1 MKIWMRLSF
10 CTQILVLFFVLQAG
24 RVLSAEMLPPAGY
37 VLDTEDVVE
46 IQVVGDPSLST
57 KQMVDPEG
65 NISIPLVNEPIKAKG
80 LTLQQLVN
88 VIKERIRPYLTNPD
102 IQVTIAQFHTLKAYV
117 LGQVNRP
124 GLHEF
129 RPGDRVMEI
138 IAQAG
143 SFTEQA
149 DLKGAT
155 ITRKGST
162 EAQPLNLYD
171 LFYKGDMSQNLEIQA
186 GDVIYI
192 PEDTKNK
199 FFVLGEVL
207 RPGQYR
213 LKEGMTI
220 MDALANAAGPTDRA
234 VLSKTTII
242 RGDINNPE
250 RIEINMSKV
259 LKKADLSQAVE
270 LKPGDIVY
278 VPETSKPDWNKVS
291 GIVSAVVNT
300 TYLFRILGF

>member
-1 MKIWMRLSF
+1 MKISFFALLFLSF
-10 CTQILVLFFVLQAG
+10 LVSQVGVSLA
-24 RVLSAEMLPPAGY
+24 AEAVPPPGY
-37 VLDTEDVVE
+37 VLDVEDVIE
-46 IQVVGDPSLST
+46 IQSIGDPALST

-65 NISIPLVNEPIKAKG
+65 NISIPLVEEPIRAKG
-80 LTLQQLVN
+80 LTQQQLLK
-88 VIKERIRPYLTNPD
+88 VIKERLSPYLTDPN
-102 IQVTIAQFHTLKAYV
+102 IQVTIVQFHSPKAYV

-129 RPGDRVMEI
+129 RPGDRVLEI

-155 ITRKGST
+155 ITRKGSN

-171 LFYKGDMSQNLEIQA
+171 LFYKGDMTQNLEIQA

-199 FFVLGEVL
+199 YFVLGEVL

-213 LKEGMTI
+213 WKEGMTV
-220 MDALANAAGPTDRA
+220 MDAIANAAGPTDRGI
-234 VLSKTTII
+234 LSKTTII

-250 RIEINMSKV
+250 RIEVNMSKV
-259 LKKADLSQAVE
+259 LKKADLSQTIA

-278 VPETSKPDWNKVS
+278 VPETSRPDWNKIS
-291 GIVSAVVNT
+291 GVVSAVVNT
-300 TYLFRILGF
+300 TYLFKILGF